1 MLLLPLLFFFL
12 LLPPPSTASVVVSTT
27 AQLVLQIASTAST
40 IYLSSPSP
48 FLLSQPLLITRRLSL
63 VGLGDSRVVLDM
75 QNQTRGLELSHGA
88 TSVVLRNLHFK
99 NGLGELPPAYTA
111 GYATPRGGGCVSLY
125 TTTPPGTLGSAIGLQ
140 VEQCTFEHCHS
151 LTGSGGAILAYA
163 PYLSQ
168 VSISQSR
175 FVNNSAGVGGGGALE
190 FEIYASELTFGLG
203 LLVSDSE
210 FVGNWVSNGNG
221 GAIEVKS
228 PAQHVRLVNVSL
240 QANQALNGS
249 GGALALW
256 ENLSAANTS
265 FAGNSASTGLGNAVA
280 LMSAYCFFEVDDFTQ
295 AQALADGAYAPDL
308 ALQIQRIVFTP
319 APFAGAITPTPT
331 LPTTPTTRVPTAQH
345 TTSYTVA
352 PTQPGQTDTGLI
364 AALASILG
372 VMMLAFV
379 VYQKRKYDLLHR
391 ARPPAPNSDVVNRL
405 DSFAEAELAHNE
417 QVSRRRGPTTLLIED
432 QMLFPYDA
440 VGDTTCPICLETSLP
455 CTWETF
461 NKCVNAVSRSNM
473 DDITLQNTFCRLT
486 TCGHMAHTACL
497 IQWVE
502 LNARSDCP
510 FCRTSVKA
518 NLRQRWGSSGVFSPV
533 SAATAAAAAAAAATP
548 AFEIVVPNDVDVES
562 LAQTRRSAQADDL
575 RQESGSLVILSHSS
589 GSL

>member
-12 LLPPPSTASVVVSTT
+12 LLPPPSTASVVVSNTT
-27 AQLVLQIASTAST
+27 QLLFQIASSAST
-40 IYLSSPSP
+40 IYLSSSSP
-48 FLLSQPLLITRRLSL
+48 FLLSQPLVLTRKLSL
-63 VGLGDSRVVLDM
+63 IGLGDSPVVLDM
-75 QNQTRGLELSHGA
+75 QNLTRGLELSHGA
-88 TSVVLRNLHFK
+88 TAVSLRNLHFK
-99 NGLGELPPAYTA
+99 NGQGELPPAYTA
-111 GYATPRGGGCVSLY
+111 GYSTPRGGGCISLY
-125 TTTPPGTLGSAIGLQ
+125 TTTPVGTLGSAISLQ
-140 VEQCTFEHCHS
+140 VDQCTFERCHS
-151 LTGSGGAILAYA
+151 LTGAGGAILVYA

-168 VSISQSR
+168 VTISQSI
-175 FVNNSAGVGGGGALE
+175 FMGNSAGVGGGGAIE
-190 FEIYASELTFGLG
+190 FEIYSSDLTFGLA

-221 GAIEVKS
+221 GAIEIKS
-228 PAQHVRLVNVSL
+228 PAQNIRLMNVSL
-240 QANQALNGS
+240 QNNQAVNGS

-256 ENLSAANTS
+256 ENLSAFNTTLMNNT
-265 FAGNSASTGLGNAVA
+265 AEVGNAVV
-280 LMSAYCFFEVDDFTQ
+280 LMNDYCFLEVDEFTQ
-295 AQALADGAYAPDL
+295 VQALDNGVYAPDPT
-308 ALQIQRIVFTP
+308 LQIQRIRFTP
-319 APFAGAITPTPT
+319 APFAWESTPTPT
-331 LPTTPTTRVPTAQH
+331 IPTTPTTRIPSAQS
-345 TTSYTVA
+345 TRTLA
-352 PTQPGQTDTGLI
+352 PTQPAQTDTGLI
-364 AALASILG
+364 AALASILAI
-372 VMMLAFV
+372 MLLGFAA
-379 VYQKRKYDLLHR
+379 YQKRKYDLLHR
-391 ARPPAPNSDVVNRL
+391 IQLPTPGSDVINRL

-417 QVSRRRGPTTLLIED
+417 QVSRRRGPSALLIED

-533 SAATAAAAAAAAATP
+533 SAATAAAAAAAAA
-548 AFEIVVPNDVDVES
+548 AVIPNDVDVES

-575 RQESGSLVILSHSS
+575 RQESGSLVISSHHS
-589 GSL
+589 GSLQ